1 MNETFTRRHPLR
13 SINYMEIGQRIA
25 AETIDELPLLY
36 AAARREDRRELLFAA
51 VNQIMSTGV
60 DAEAPTAVEQRAQL
74 KRLGEKFPQLVLNGT
89 FQQQFACKLATW
101 LALPR
106 EIPLPASVM
115 TNVIAP
121 LTDALIA
128 VLRVGAP
135 ATRDAAVEGLGGLLK
150 LFPEPAM
157 RFPALPRLEVQREK
171 EETDETFNDRKRI
184 SDEYFDRLE
193 RRHLMV
199 LTIANDVPSCAEFA
213 DHLKEPITARVA
225 GLLAM
230 SEVPWKK
237 VEDVLYSY
245 PDLLRI
251 LPAVARQNS
260 AISLNSAG
268 LLYDAARLARID
280 AGAPEWVTLAF
291 ARFQENVFRTI
302 DTALRRCDWD
312 WPDLDEALSTAI
324 RALPRGIDGTPSVC
338 NARIRA
344 TVAVVRT
351 ATRLITSGSGV
362 SSTKAA
368 LKDLFSNI
376 GAAAPWMNLGIIE
389 SAYRVLP
396 DLLPHSEHDDLTE
409 PMLQWLIR
417 QFSRPHNVDDLV
429 EVHRHLIANSC
440 FRRIVAAA
448 LDSTDSSNHNAAENA
463 VRKLLSEPT
472 TENVFRLRRRIGGLH
487 STTDQKPSG
496 IAPAVIAGI
505 VFESELLARTSTIFK
520 RWEHATAF
528 EKVLLARILALQLHT
543 LARDTRELERHSVL
557 QRLFSNTAKG
567 PTNRDADDLAWEL
580 LSSLPAEAADPA
592 DAEIQR
598 FVEFRGESGDATA
611 TALPGYVLAMIST
624 TISDR
629 IAGSIAREVDL
640 HLRSDRSQAHA
651 GDFARLLY
659 QVTLRG
665 PHESI
670 FDHLLPRI
678 RDEHERATVSLFR
691 RHVARL
697 RRDAENTD
705 PDLRR
710 IIGHF
715 KLFSEDL
722 DGHPATRGSE
732 TLLALREALRTF
744 TDLTQTSKDVWR
756 ALAADRT
763 LELIN
768 SLDALAGENAHRA
781 PLATFKKRLTDLQDE
796 VIHYLALPVGRFE
809 ERQNTLSRMIDAVG
823 RIESSIRVHRG
834 LQPPEQMLL
843 IALFRSQQVLFDGT
857 RRWFCDEA
865 RKLKERNDRHR
876 FWLYFCD
883 PRPGD
888 ERVAAFSELEK
899 PALSITTLY
908 NLAHVRAQIDSA
920 PPGFPAQRAKFEE
933 FFVDWMTSEL
943 DVETLKKVLRE
954 RWPPFFRCIYAV
966 TTSFWLMSL
975 TMLAPFAL
983 ALWLDYRGHHEWE
996 GIGFFVIALAML
1008 LAALFSL
1015 TPPLISGFLGKLS
1028 RGKRAGP
1035 GYWFPCLL
1043 PRLARLTAVPMALI
1057 VEFDHSYEFPLHAS
1071 SASLLFLASLSLITT
1086 RFFVTRELVGQEEQ
1100 SHITSD
1106 ESKRVWQIVAVAL
1119 AHSFAIAVV
1128 LSTIFASGHD
1138 VKTEGNDLQPS
1149 VQVDA
1154 GKPTPFWMLVETVL
1168 EEVDN
1173 KHAGEKYPR
1182 FLGLVPRVV
1191 SVDFGAIAQNLGHP
1205 LPAKVAEHV
1214 KFQSYP
1220 TIILVWT
1227 ALGLF
1232 FGVFLEG
1239 FMKGER
1245 LRGLTIDTPTEDNP
1259 SD

>member
-1 MNETFTRRHPLR
+1 MPTT
-13 SINYMEIGQRIA
+13 INCAEIGRQIA
-25 AETIDELPLLY
+25 AETIDEMPRLY
-36 AAARREDRRELLFAA
+36 AAARREDRSELLNAA
-51 VNQIMSTGV
+51 ANQIATIGDIADGPTG
-60 DAEAPTAVEQRAQL
+60 DKHRAQL
-74 KRLGEKFPQLVLNGT
+74 GRLGQKFPQLVLRGT
-89 FQQQFACKLATW
+89 FQQQFACKLATR

-106 EIPLPASVM
+106 SSPMPASVM
-115 TNVIAP
+115 SSVIEP
-121 LTDALIA
+121 LVGALID
-128 VLRVGAP
+128 VLRLGAP

-150 LFPEPAM
+150 LFPEPAR
-157 RFPALPRLEVQREK
+157 RFPALPRLEVLREK
-171 EETDETFNDRKRI
+171 DEGDQTFNERERI

-199 LTIANDVPSCAEFA
+199 MTIANDEASCAEFA
-213 DHLKEPITARVA
+213 DHLKEPITTRVA

-230 SEVPWKK
+230 KEVPWKN

-260 AISLNSAG
+260 VISLNSTG
-268 LLYDAARLARID
+268 LLCDAARLAKID
-280 AGAPEWVTLAF
+280 AEAPEWVTLAF

-302 DTALRRCDWD
+302 DTALRRCEWN
-312 WPDLDEALSTAI
+312 WTELDDALSTAI
-324 RALPRGIDGTPSVC
+324 RALPRGVDGTPSMC

-344 TVAVVRT
+344 TVALVRT
-351 ATRLITSGSGV
+351 ATRLITSAPAA
-362 SSTKAA
+362 STKAA

-376 GAAAPWMNLGIIE
+376 EAAAPWMNLGIME
-389 SAYRVLP
+389 SAGRVLP
-396 DLLPHSEHDDLTE
+396 DLLPHSEHDDLTK

-417 QFSRPHNVDDLV
+417 QFSRPHNFNDLV
-429 EVHRHLIANSC
+429 EVHGHLTANSC
-440 FRRIVAAA
+440 FRRIVASAM
-448 LDSTDSSNHNAAENA
+448 DSADSSNHPAEKA
-463 VRKLLSEPT
+463 VRKLLGEPT
-472 TENVFRLRRRIGGLH
+472 TENIFGLRSSSDDLNGA
-487 STTDQKPSG
+487 TDQKPYD
-496 IAPAVIAGI
+496 IAPPVIAGI
-505 VFESELLARTSTIFK
+505 VFESELLARTSTILR

-528 EKVLLARILALQLHT
+528 EKVLLARILALQLHA
-543 LARDTRELERHSVL
+543 LARDTREIERHSLL
-557 QRLFSNTAKG
+557 QRLFSNPAKG
-567 PTNRDADDLAWEL
+567 STNRDDTDELAWEL

-598 FVEFRGESGDATA
+598 FIEFRGESSDESASL
-611 TALPGYVLAMIST
+611 LPGYVLAMIST
-624 TISDR
+624 KASDR
-629 IAGSIAREVDL
+629 MAGSIAREVDL
-640 HLRSDRSQAHA
+640 HLRSERSNVHA

-659 QVTLRG
+659 QVTLRD

-678 RDEHERATVSLFR
+678 RDKHSRATVSLFR

-697 RRDAENTD
+697 RKDTD
-705 PDLRR
+705 DSDLDLPK
-710 IIGHF
+710 IIRHF
-715 KLFSEDL
+715 RTFSEEL
-722 DGHPATRGSE
+722 EANPATRSSE
-732 TLLALREALRTF
+732 TLEELRDALRAF
-744 TDLTQTSKDVWR
+744 TALTQATTDVWR
-756 ALAADRT
+756 ALAAEKT
-763 LELIN
+763 IELIGR
-768 SLDALAGENAHRA
+768 LDTLAGADPHRN

-809 ERQNTLSRMIDAVG
+809 ERQRTLSRMIDAVAG
-823 RIESSIRVHRG
+823 IESSIRLHRG
-834 LQPPEQMLL
+834 LQPPERTLL
-843 IALFRSQQVLFDGT
+843 IALFKSQQVLFDGT

-865 RKLKERNDRHR
+865 RKLKERNDRQG

-883 PRPGD
+883 PHTKV
-888 ERVAAFSELEK
+888 ERFRAFSELER
-899 PALSITTLY
+899 PALSMTVLD
-908 NLAHVRAQIDSA
+908 NLAHVQARIDSE
-920 PPGFPAQRAKFEE
+920 PPEFPAQRAKFER

-943 DVETLKKVLRE
+943 DVETLKKTLRE
-954 RWPPFFRCIYAV
+954 RWSPFFRGIYAV
-966 TTSFWLMSL
+966 TTSFWLTSL
-975 TMLAPFAL
+975 TMLAPFVL
-983 ALWLDYRGHHEWE
+983 ALWLDYSGHHEWE
-996 GIGFFVIALAML
+996 GIGFLVIAAGML

-1015 TPPLISGFLGKLS
+1015 TPPLISGLLGKLW
-1028 RGKRAGP
+1028 RGKRAAGP

-1071 SASLLFLASLSLITT
+1071 SGSLLFLAALSLITT

-1106 ESKRVWQIVAVAL
+1106 ERKRVWQIVAVAL

-1149 VQVDA
+1149 VEVHA
-1154 GKPTPFWMLVETVL
+1154 GKPIPFWTLDETIL
-1168 EEVDN
+1168 EEVD
-1173 KHAGEKYPR
+1173 KKQPGEKYRR

-1191 SVDFGAIAQNLGHP
+1191 SVDFGAIAQDLGHP
-1205 LPAKVAEHV
+1205 LPAKVADV

-1245 LRGLTIDTPTEDNP
+1245 LRGLTIDTTAAANTSE
-1259 SD
+1259 